1 VTAGRA
7 FGLDE
12 SRQRW
17 PMARRRLLRHGEAV
31 VIVFSASAPA
41 PRPKQRRHQRRCW
54 LPLVKGKQSPKP
66 WHGLSPATRGS
77 VSAMSAG
84 QSAAL
89 VVPTEIACG
98 VVAGPLF
105 VSSFTAIGTT
115 RAGYDWRRHAVSSL
129 ARGRGGWLQRANFV
143 LTGTL
148 YCIAANGVAR
158 SPKQSTGP
166 RVVSALIFGVGGGLI
181 GSGLFVTD
189 PVAGFRPASRD
200 HDDPGRTPSIART
213 RSGRLH
219 TLCAIPI
226 FAGIPVA
233 ALICAT
239 SATRRG
245 EYCWASY
252 SAGSALAMTSAF
264 VLCGAAFGGK
274 PRLAGR
280 GGVFQRISITA
291 GFGWLSALSLR
302 TLIAVLPSRT
312 R

>member
-1 VTAGRA
+1 MAPGLFTALLRRDPEA
-7 FGLDE
+7 R
-12 SRQRW
+12 SRSPWTSTSTDAHSPRDCCIASSKQSSSG
-17 PMARRRLLRHGEAV
+17 PQRRRSEIVLSSDAISADAGYHSSRESNRHSPGTAV
-31 VIVFSASAPA
+31 
-41 PRPKQRRHQRRCW
+41 RQ
-54 LPLVKGKQSPKP
+54 PLGN
-66 WHGLSPATRGS
+66 

-98 VVAGPLF
+98 VAAGPLF
-105 VSSFTAIGTT
+105 VSSFMVIGAR

-158 SPKQSTGP
+158 SPKQTAGP

-200 HDDPGRTPSIART
+200 HDDPDRTPSIART
-213 RSGRLH
+213 RRGRLH
-219 TLCAIPI
+219 NLCAIPI

-239 SATRRG
+239 SAARRG
-245 EYCWASY
+245 SI
-252 SAGSALAMTSAF
+252 AGLRI
-264 VLCGAAFGGK
+264 
-274 PRLAGR
+274 RLA
-280 GGVFQRISITA
+280 Q
-291 GFGWLSALSLR
+291 LLR
-302 TLIAVLPSRT
+302 
-312 R
+312 

>member
-1 VTAGRA
+1 MAVLSSDAISADAGYRSSRESNRHSPGTAV
-7 FGLDE
+7 
-12 SRQRW
+12 RQR
-17 PMARRRLLRHGEAV
+17 L
-31 VIVFSASAPA
+31 
-41 PRPKQRRHQRRCW
+41 
-54 LPLVKGKQSPKP
+54 
-66 WHGLSPATRGS
+66 GS

-98 VVAGPLF
+98 VAAGPLF
-105 VSSFTAIGTT
+105 VSGFMVIGAR

-158 SPKQSTGP
+158 SPKQTAGP

-200 HDDPGRTPSIART
+200 HDDPESTPSIART

-219 TLCAIPI
+219 NLCAIPI

-239 SATRRG
+239 SAARRG
-245 EYCWASY
+245 EYRWASY

-264 VLCGAAFGGK
+264 VLFGAAFGGK

-280 GGVFQRISITA
+280 GGVFQRISVTA

-312 R
+312 T